1 VHKWTVKVTK
11 YKGQIKVVIP
21 VKLARLAGIN
31 RCDYVFMSF
40 DSNGKIIMEGYSE
53 KDS

>member
-1 VHKWTVKVTK
+1 MHKWTVKVTK
-11 YKGQIKVVIP
+11 YKGQIKVGIP

-31 RCDYVFMSF
+31 RCDYVYMRI
-40 DSNGKIIMEGYSE
+40 DRIGNIIMEGYRE